1 MQSFKDVVNVAIMLL
16 MMGFIGFSL
25 LRIVL
30 FLVNGPAVV

>member
-1 MQSFKDVVNVAIMLL
+1 MQSLKDVMNVAIMLL

>member
-1 MQSFKDVVNVAIMLL
+1 MQSLKDVVNVAIMLL

>member
-1 MQSFKDVVNVAIMLL
+1 MQSLKDVVNVAIMLL

-30 FLVNGPAVV
+30 FFVNGPAVS

>member
-1 MQSFKDVVNVAIMLL
+1 MQSLKDVLNVAIMLL

>member
-1 MQSFKDVVNVAIMLL
+1 MQSLKDVVNVAIMLL

-25 LRIVL
+25 LRILL